1 MWPLNSSNIAFIIG
15 GLGIFLFGL
24 YTFSEY
30 LKDVAGNQLKSV
42 LNFATK
48 SPWIGLLSGALLAAV
63 VQSSSVVTV
72 VALAFVNSGLLT
84 FEQSLGLIFGANI
97 GTTITAQ
104 IIAFN
109 ITEWGFYLI
118 PIGLIVIFIA
128 KRRKPKAI
136 GYSVISFG
144 FLLMGLYLMKSG
156 LKPLR
161 SFDPFIQTMASFGES
176 PLRGIAAS
184 SIFTGIVQSSSATT
198 SLVVT
203 MAQDGLIHLKSAIPL
218 ILGANIGT
226 TVTAALAAIG
236 ANRNAK
242 RVALSHFIF
251 NLTGVIVIYF
261 FIANGMY
268 EELVVKATDLFTGGN
283 YSIERLVANS
293 HTVFNVAWS
302 LFWCWQVKVFTK
314 LIKVLIPGE
323 TKDFVSK
330 SHLDNRLIATPSIA
344 LDACRKEL
352 SRMASIGI
360 TMIESQVETI
370 LKKKPFKEAK
380 EVWELEKVV
389 NEINRGMI
397 IYLKNMYTI
406 NLTELE
412 SKMVMNY
419 MHVSSDLERWG
430 DHATNLFEVAEHMF
444 ENQTH
449 LAEGNVE
456 NLEILF
462 QLVHKNLKVATE
474 ILSKSQ
480 ESFSQSDLDEI
491 YRKSR
496 IREKEVDRLS
506 EEIKE
511 NNVSIYIKSNSNEI
525 NIDNAVVVNDI
536 IINLERVADHSYNI
550 IKYFTVPPE
559 KDKFLAH

>member
-511 NNVSIYIKSNSNEI
+511 NNVRIYIKSNSNEI